1 MYFSFHSRDVF
12 VFTKKER
19 DMMTKL
25 GYFVLEKI
33 NSETRVF
40 PSTILATIM
49 LQHQEGINKG
59 YILDN
64 TLYLHYFT
72 IYIDCILSSK

>member
-1 MYFSFHSRDVF
+1 MYFSFHYRDVF

-33 NSETRVF
+33 ISKMRVF

-59 YILDN
+59 YILRQ
-64 TLYLHYFT
+64 
-72 IYIDCILSSK
+72 